1 MNPPTG
7 TDGGL
12 WCPTVRRIFKR
23 LCMGHELHDGPVGGE
38 MDTEKKC
45 FVGTEACPVT
55 VRGVDPRILP
65 GWRVSHHRE
74 PRGKY
79 TGHLR
84 ISTLAGPG
92 VRRARGLASEAVR
105 IVLQKHS
112 KKSKRDIFNDLE
124 VQTGGSEGGWH

>member
-55 VRGVDPRILP
+55 VRGADPRGYFEGGECHTTGNPGANILDIY
-65 GWRVSHHRE
+65 VSVHA
-74 PRGKY
+74 
-79 TGHLR
+79 
-84 ISTLAGPG
+84 LAGPG
-92 VRRARGLASEAVR
+92 VRLGEEIS
-105 IVLQKHS
+105 
-112 KKSKRDIFNDLE
+112 
-124 VQTGGSEGGWH
+124 T